1 MNLASGFVY
10 LSAVDASI
18 LQDVRYACSDNFLG
32 RPVRGYLAPVIIM
45 TQAAANALASVQDK
59 LRTQQ
64 LSLKIFDAYRPKMA
78 VEDFV
83 MWSADAND
91 QKMKQQYYPHV
102 NKADFFRLG
111 YVAELSSHTRGSTVD
126 LTIVAIDAEGRES
139 QELDMGTPF
148 DFMDDSSN
156 ALSNAVSETAQKNRM
171 LLRQLMIDA
180 GFKPYDME
188 WWHFTLENE
197 PYPDTYFNFAVE

>member
-1 MNLASGFVY
+1 MSLASGFVY

-18 LQDVRYACSDNFLG
+18 LQDVRYAGSDNFLG
-32 RPVRGYLAPVIIM
+32 RPVRGYLAPVTIM
-45 TQAAANALASVQDK
+45 TQAAANALVSIQNK
-59 LRTQQ
+59 LRPQH
-64 LSLKIFDAYRPKMA
+64 LSLKVFDAYRPTTA

-83 MWSADAND
+83 VWSADASD
-91 QKMKQQYYPHV
+91 QKMKEHYYPHV

-126 LTIVAIDAEGRES
+126 LTIVQVDAEGREL

-148 DFMDDSSN
+148 DFMDDTSN
-156 ALSNAVSETAQKNRM
+156 ALSKAVSMEAQNNRK

-180 GFKPYDME
+180 GFQPYDME
-188 WWHFTLENE
+188 WWHFTLEQE
-197 PYPDTYFNFAVE
+197 PFPETYFSFAVA